1 MAYKNKSKSQTLTL
15 GVRKTMRQN
24 REESKS
30 IPKAPARDKPH
41 GEEIKKKKN
50 QKPKQRE
57 EIKQVFGLYFQTTI
71 FSF

>member
-1 MAYKNKSKSQTLTL
+1 M

-41 GEEIKKKKN
+41 GEEIKKKK
-50 QKPKQRE
+50 KPKAETERRN
-57 EIKQVFGLYFQTTI
+57 KAGVWFVFSNNYF
-71 FSF
+71 

>member
-30 IPKAPARDKPH
+30 IPKTAARDKPH
-41 GEEIKKKKN
+41 GVEKKKK
-50 QKPKQRE
+50 PKAGTRRRNKSCE
-57 EIKQVFGLYFQTTI
+57 RKRKKGF
-71 FSF
+71 